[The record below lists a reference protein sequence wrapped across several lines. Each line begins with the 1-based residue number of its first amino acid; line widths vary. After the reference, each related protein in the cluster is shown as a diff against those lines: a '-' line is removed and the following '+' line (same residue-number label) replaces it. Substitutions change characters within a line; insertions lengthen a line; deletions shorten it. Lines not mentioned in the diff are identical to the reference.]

1 MQIGELARRFG
12 IAPSKIRFLE
22 DEGLVRPIR
31 RTRAG
36 YREYDEGS
44 AEALTMILQ
53 AQSLG
58 FTLDEIK
65 GALAETKNHGL
76 RRDYLIGQI
85 ARKLREID
93 RHIAQAQEL
102 RAPGLRQQRT
112 QDTHEERRELRR
124 KGCGRSNSAT
134 FLIAVSVTPAPYFFC
149 AAADTVAAARISP
162 NSPNDVTTALTKFV
176 VKKSLAPR
184 FLRYLLGY
192 GPGLT
197 ASC

>member
-22 DEGLVRPIR
+22 DEGLVRPVR

-76 RRDYLIGQI
+76 RLDYLIGQI
-85 ARKLREID
+85 ARKLGELD
-93 RHIAQAQEL
+93 RHISQAKEL
-102 RAPGLRQQRT
+102 RARLVCASNELKTRMKNGANCDGRPGAPTATTKPRPARRT
-112 QDTHEERRELRR
+112 QHR
-124 KGCGRSNSAT
+124 
-134 FLIAVSVTPAPYFFC
+134 TPA
-149 AAADTVAAARISP
+149 AAE
-162 NSPNDVTTALTKFV
+162 
-176 VKKSLAPR
+176 
-184 FLRYLLGY
+184 
-192 GPGLT
+192 
-197 ASC
+197 